1 MSNDR
6 IYYSRA
12 AEERAKREQ
21 MVLTVVFLLLGLS
34 IGAVLALL
42 FAPSSGRDTRQEIS
56 STVGEQV
63 ETGREATNRALH
75 RLESEFAELRKR
87 LEDRLN

>member
-1 MSNDR
+1 MTNDR

-42 FAPSSGRDTRQEIS
+42 FAPSSGSDTRKEITH
-56 STVGEQV
+56 TVGEGV
-63 ETGREATNRALH
+63 ETGREATNKAIN
-75 RLESEFAELRKR
+75 RLENEFAELRKR